1 MDEISFK
8 GYQPSDGR
16 TGCPGRRSLEVA
28 REENGPFVYEPMLM
42 NDVSRLKKIREAA
55 ASGSYEAFYHAV
67 SELTFDRLAA
77 ARSKDIDPDK
87 KAFVSETRTRV
98 KKAAE
103 KCRDTYGSQ
112 SQAEAAQGIRNTKTV
127 ISVLLDMVKQFDTA
141 YTEAKERGMCW
152 ILMIWSIWH

>member
-1 MDEISFK
+1 M
-8 GYQPSDGR
+8 
-16 TGCPGRRSLEVA
+16 
-28 REENGPFVYEPMLM
+28 
-42 NDVSRLKKIREAA
+42 
-55 ASGSYEAFYHAV
+55 
-67 SELTFDRLAA
+67 
-77 ARSKDIDPDK
+77 
-87 KAFVSETRTRV
+87 

-141 YTEAKERGMCW
+141 YTEAKKRGMCW